1 MNRQQFFTA
10 SFLLLFVWLLYQLGL
25 ILQPFIAPILWAI
38 ILSRLSYPLYL
49 RMVTWTRGQ
58 ESLCAALMT
67 LAVLFVAVLPAVY
80 VVSLGVKE
88 TLAAYNGFITWI
100 QGGGLKRI
108 PEVLTSLPVVGKVSQ
123 ELIGRAVVAIG
134 DLPDSIV
141 EGSKALGVFLLAQA
155 GSVAKNTAEILTS
168 FLIMLFTLFFILR
181 DGHRFYGALYQAIPL
196 DPEHKAAISERLK
209 NTVDAVVKGVM
220 LTAMAQG
227 AVAGLAYA
235 LLGLPFPV
243 FLGGLTALLALLPFG
258 GTAFVW
264 GPLAIYL
271 FFTAPVWKGIVLIV
285 IGAGLVGVMD
295 NLLQPWLI
303 GSKADL
309 PMLFLFFACIGGIAH
324 FGLIGL
330 FLGPIILGIVLAAFQ
345 IYQDEFQDEDLTP
358 VEGAD
363 GAERLGQRTRK
374 RRRLKS
380 DA

>member
-10 SFLLLFVWLLYQLGL
+10 TFLLLFVWLLYQLGL
-25 ILQPFIAPILWAI
+25 ILRPFLAPILWAI

-49 RMVTWTRGQ
+49 RMVAWTRGQ
-58 ESLCAALMT
+58 ESICAGLMT

-88 TLAAYNGFITWI
+88 SLAAYNGFTAWV
-100 QGGGLKRI
+100 QGDGLKRI
-108 PEVLTSLPVVGKVSQ
+108 PEVLTSLPLVGKMSQ
-123 ELIGRAVVAIG
+123 ELIGRAIVAIG
-134 DLPDSIV
+134 DLPESIV

-155 GSVAKNTAEILTS
+155 GNVAKNTAEILTS

-227 AVAGLAYA
+227 AVAGLVYA

-264 GPLAIYL
+264 APLALYL
-271 FFTAPVWKGIVLIV
+271 FFTAPIWKGIVLIAV
-285 IGAGLVGVMD
+285 GAGLVGVMD

-345 IYQDEFQDEDLTP
+345 IYQDEFQDEELT
-358 VEGAD
+358 A
-363 GAERLGQRTRK
+363 AEAEIVGRPTRK
-374 RRRLKS
+374 RRRVKNEE
-380 DA
+380 